1 MPSGG
6 LVANHNRNQCI
17 TSTLGGRKFTVNT
30 YPMGSMRI
38 CWRCLGGNGGREFLF
53 LPEVVTDVDGV

>member
-6 LVANHNRNQCI
+6 LVENHNRNQCI

-30 YPMGSMRI
+30 SSSTGDEPIHVHIGPTAHLHPTVLAVRHQSA
-38 CWRCLGGNGGREFLF
+38 
-53 LPEVVTDVDGV
+53 D